1 MLLLPHKE
9 LSYWKASAADSTI
22 YPKLNQRL
30 EVDVVIVG
38 GGICGL
44 TCAYLLKQS
53 GKSVAVL
60 EKNTIGS
67 GTTGNT
73 TGKVTSQHNLF
84 YRDLASQLG
93 EAVAQNYGQANQAAL
108 GKIQKIIENENI
120 NCGWQRQ
127 DHYIYTTHKDQTK
140 KFKQEAKIAASIG
153 LPASFEKETPL
164 PFGVAAAV
172 RFTDQGY
179 FNAQAYVDG
188 LAAAVNG
195 GGSYVF
201 EKSKATSFRDGSTAI
216 VGTSQAEVIAD
227 DIIVATNVPAFP
239 LLARGAYCIL
249 EYPET
254 SYIVAAPIEQKID
267 GMYISPDD
275 DNFSLLPVS
284 GKQDLLLIGGRGH
297 VRGPH
302 NKNKRWQEL
311 ADYGQDKFGV
321 TSIKYKWAAWDYM
334 AYDNIP
340 LVGKMYPWSKHLYVA
355 TAFKKWGLTNTMV
368 AATILTDTINGKDN
382 LWASTFSSLR
392 TSPIKSIPRVM
403 RQHLPV

>member
-84 YRDLASQLG
+84 YRDIASQLG

-127 DHYIYTTHKDQTK
+127 DHYIYTTHKDQAE
-140 KFKQEAKIAASIG
+140 KFKQEAKIAAGIG

-164 PFGVAAAV
+164 P
-172 RFTDQGY
+172 R
-179 FNAQAYVDG
+179 
-188 LAAAVNG
+188 
-195 GGSYVF
+195 
-201 EKSKATSFRDGSTAI
+201 
-216 VGTSQAEVIAD
+216 
-227 DIIVATNVPAFP
+227 
-239 LLARGAYCIL
+239 
-249 EYPET
+249 
-254 SYIVAAPIEQKID
+254 
-267 GMYISPDD
+267 
-275 DNFSLLPVS
+275 
-284 GKQDLLLIGGRGH
+284 
-297 VRGPH
+297 
-302 NKNKRWQEL
+302 
-311 ADYGQDKFGV
+311 
-321 TSIKYKWAAWDYM
+321 
-334 AYDNIP
+334 
-340 LVGKMYPWSKHLYVA
+340 
-355 TAFKKWGLTNTMV
+355 
-368 AATILTDTINGKDN
+368 
-382 LWASTFSSLR
+382 
-392 TSPIKSIPRVM
+392 
-403 RQHLPV
+403 